1 LKVQNVIKL
10 AAGALAVLAVAT
22 ALLST
27 TGGSSAQ
34 TGDAR
39 IRVLHAVPD
48 APAVDVYL
56 NDAEAISDLTF
67 NEITGYTS
75 VPAGNYSVKVY
86 PTSANGSGTPVIDVP
101 ALALAAGQD
110 YTVAAVGALA
120 TIEPLVLEDNNAAPA
135 AGKAHIRVVHASPD
149 APNVDIFAAGAGVV
163 VPNLAF
169 KAASDYLPLD
179 AGSYDLQVRV
189 AGTETVALDL
199 PDTALAA
206 GTVYT
211 AFAVG
216 LADGQPTLTVNLT
229 SDAVAQQATVTP
241 APTAAPTAAP
251 TTTLAAVPSS
261 GGPIDDG
268 GMSLAVWAL
277 IAVGAMAMIA
287 GVGALAFSR
296 RPSDQ

>member
-1 LKVQNVIKL
+1 MQNIIKL
-10 AAGALAVLAVAT
+10 AAGAIAALAIAAGIFG
-22 ALLST
+22 
-27 TGGSSAQ
+27 TGSESSAQ
-34 TGDAR
+34 EGNAR

-56 NDAEAISDLTF
+56 NDSEAIGDLTF
-67 NEITGYTS
+67 NEITAYTS

-86 PTSANGSGTPVIDVP
+86 PASANGTGTPVIDVP
-101 ALALAAGQD
+101 SLPLAAGQD
-110 YTVAAVGALA
+110 YTVAAVGTLA
-120 TIEPLVLEDNNAAPA
+120 TIEPLVLEDNNAPPV

-163 VPNLAF
+163 VPGLAF
-169 KAASDYLPLD
+169 KSASDYLPLD

-216 LADGQPTLTVNLT
+216 LVDGQPTLTANRRPTPLP
-229 SDAVAQQATVTP
+229 SRQRRLRRPRRHP
-241 APTAAPTAAP
+241 APHPLPPRLRHRQRAAPW
-251 TTTLAAVPSS
+251 TTRACRSLS
-261 GGPIDDG
+261 GG
-268 GMSLAVWAL
+268 
-277 IAVGAMAMIA
+277 
-287 GVGALAFSR
+287 
-296 RPSDQ
+296 

>member
-1 LKVQNVIKL
+1 LKVQNIIKL
-10 AAGALAVLAVAT
+10 AAGALAALAVAA
-22 ALLST
+22 ALLT
-27 TGGSSAQ
+27 TGSGSSAQ

-56 NDAEAISDLTF
+56 NDAEAIGDLEF
-67 NEITGYTS
+67 NNITAYTA
-75 VPAGNYSVKVY
+75 VPAGSYSVKVY
-86 PTSANGSGTPVIDVP
+86 PSSANGTGTPVIDVP

-110 YTVAAVGALA
+110 YTVAAVGTLA

-149 APNVDIFAAGAGVV
+149 APNVDIYAAGAGVI

-216 LADGQPTLTVNLT
+216 LADGQPALTVNLT
-229 SDAVAQQATVTP
+229 SDAVAQQAT
-241 APTAAPTAAP
+241 ATAAPTSAP
-251 TTTLAAVPSS
+251 TSAPTATPAAAPSS

-277 IAVGAMAMIA
+277 IAVGATAMIA
-287 GVGALAFSR
+287 GAAGVALAR
-296 RPSDQ
+296 RNIDN